1 MSAAGQP
8 RGANSAPSG
17 GSAAARPQ
25 ALGDRSSV
33 AGDAL
38 DARLDAA
45 VALPAAPAAARAL
58 LGVAE
63 EVLARWVEARG
74 ETPTSDT
81 REGFR
86 LLALHRQ
93 GAQGVPSFNACRET
107 CREIAYH
114 YNLLT
119 LTPDDA
125 QTPQRQRMMAM
136 LVRHLALFVTGKM
149 EVEGLGEFCC
159 AARPLRLES

>member
-1 MSAAGQP
+1 MT
-8 RGANSAPSG
+8 
-17 GSAAARPQ
+17 
-25 ALGDRSSV
+25 LD
-33 AGDAL
+33 DL
-38 DARLDAA
+38 DARLADAA
-45 VALPAAPAAARAL
+45 AAGDAEASARAL
-58 LGVAE
+58 LGLAE
-63 EVLARWVEARG
+63 DVLAQWAGARG
-74 ETPTSDT
+74 FSPTHDT

-93 GAQGVPSFNACRET
+93 GAQDVPSFNACRET

-119 LTPDDA
+119 LEPLDAATPK
-125 QTPQRQRMMAM
+125 RLSMMTM

-159 AARPLRLES
+159 ASRPLRLES